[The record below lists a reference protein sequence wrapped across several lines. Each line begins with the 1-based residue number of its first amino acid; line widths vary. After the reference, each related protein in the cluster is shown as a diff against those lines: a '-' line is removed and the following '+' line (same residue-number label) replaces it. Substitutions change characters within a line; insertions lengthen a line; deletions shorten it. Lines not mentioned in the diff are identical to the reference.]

1 MATPTNNDFHP
12 RGSGHD
18 INSDLERLR
27 NQDNLQDKIDE
38 DSFPSS
44 DPPSHSPM
52 TGFGRADHERRSED
66 SRGKIPEPDPSGLE
80 PNFKNDKAAQFEYGR
95 KSQAS
100 TQHFDTSTNR
110 LRKGNPDVGDVDLG
124 TIEADKPAQSDDD
137 DLFDTADDK

>member
-1 MATPTNNDFHP
+1 MATPTNERYHP

-27 NQDNLQDKIDE
+27 DEQNRQDKIDE

-44 DPPSHSPM
+44 DPPSYTPM
-52 TGFGRADHERRSED
+52 TGFGRADRERAPHDE
-66 SRGKIPEPDPSGLE
+66 IPEPDPSGLE
-80 PNFKNDKAAQFEYGR
+80 PDFKNDKAAQFEYGR

-110 LRKGNPDVGDVDLG
+110 LRKGNPDIGDVDLG
-124 TIEADKPAQSDDD
+124 TIEADEPAQRDDD
-137 DLFDTADDK
+137 DLDDTADDK